1 MDMTE
6 FKTPTDISEKEKIV
20 GGLITAGQL
29 IWLAVGLLITVGIG
43 LLLANS
49 LSYFGFIFGAIIGV
63 PFGVAFAFIK
73 PKKLSLLSYMAL
85 KLARRKCEKKLPNH
99 DPEIDEVEFNYFKI
113 DRL

>member
-1 MDMTE
+1 MTE

-29 IWLAVGLLITVGIG
+29 IWLAVGILITVGGG

-49 LSYFGFIFGAIIGV
+49 MSYYGFIVGAIIGL
-63 PFGVAFAFIK
+63 PIGVAFAFYR
-73 PKKLSLLSYMAL
+73 PKKLSFLQFLML
-85 KLARRKCEKKLPNH
+85 KMARRKCEKKLPNH
-99 DPEIDEVEFNYFKI
+99 DPAIDEVEFNYFKI